1 MEFRELNYLIT
12 IAEERSISEAAE
24 KLFMAQSS
32 LSQSLQ
38 SMEAELGGKLFI
50 RTSTGVRPTQAGE
63 IMLERA
69 RKMLVDYRQ
78 VRDIIQDMEE
88 LKAGQVEF
96 GISTFRG
103 SYLLPGALRS
113 FKRLYPQIHVEI
125 TEANSM
131 ALEQLLIE
139 ENSQELAV
147 KGPLKLKIWK
157 GSEAKRVDLSDFT
170 YGVVLNSQTVKHAMV
185 EVEQPA
191 LKKIVTIENKT
202 NYLAMEYD
210 PEILYIYSHGY
221 FSPLEREFLKKLQ
234 RVIEGKDVEVF
245 HSGDMDYGGIRI
257 FEYIQK
263 HIFPGIK
270 PLQMDVE
277 TYEKYEE
284 YAKTISKETM
294 EKLEKV
300 NVPLLEELKEKLL
313 ETGKGIE
320 QESFLIEE

>member
-12 IAEERSISEAAE
+12 IAEERSISKAAE

-88 LKAGQVEF
+88 LKAGRVEF

-103 SYLLPGALRS
+103 SYLLPEALRS

-139 ENSQELAV
+139 GRLDLGLV
-147 KGPLKLKIWK
+147 VLPLTKLKSDVRLLMKDELVIAAEE
-157 GSEAKRVDLSDFT
+157 GHPVLECARETVRNGRPILYVELEDTMQFDYILSDYDTIMGAMARREFVRRGLVPRVVNGNLTAPFAAAMARAGLGLSFT
-170 YGVVLNSQTVKHAMV
+170 YASCREPSKGMRYLSIGREGVYLDL
-185 EVEQPA
+185 A
-191 LKKIVTIENKT
+191 LTSPPGHYRSKAA
-202 NYLAMEYD
+202 LA
-210 PEILYIYSHGY
+210 
-221 FSPLEREFLKKLQ
+221 LERQLI
-234 RVIEGKDVEVF
+234 RVLGKNNPTFVCHE
-245 HSGDMDYGGIRI
+245 R
-257 FEYIQK
+257 
-263 HIFPGIK
+263 
-270 PLQMDVE
+270 
-277 TYEKYEE
+277 
-284 YAKTISKETM
+284 
-294 EKLEKV
+294 
-300 NVPLLEELKEKLL
+300 
-313 ETGKGIE
+313 
-320 QESFLIEE
+320 

>member
-12 IAEERSISEAAE
+12 IAEERSISKAAE

-139 ENSQELAV
+139 GRLDLGLVVLPLTKLKSDVRLLMKDELVITAEADHPV
-147 KGPLKLKIWK
+147 LECARETVRNGQTVLYVELEDTIQFDYILSDYDTIMGAMARREFSRRGLVTRVVNGNLTAPFAAAMALSGLGLSFTYASCREPLK
-157 GSEAKRVDLSDFT
+157 GAR
-170 YGVVLNSQTVKHAMV
+170 Y
-185 EVEQPA
+185 
-191 LKKIVTIENKT
+191 
-202 NYLAMEYD
+202 
-210 PEILYIYSHGY
+210 LYIGKEGV
-221 FSPLEREFLKKLQ
+221 FLDLALASPPGHYRSKAALALERQLI
-234 RVIEGKDVEVF
+234 RV
-245 HSGDMDYGGIRI
+245 
-257 FEYIQK
+257 
-263 HIFPGIK
+263 
-270 PLQMDVE
+270 L
-277 TYEKYEE
+277 
-284 YAKTISKETM
+284 
-294 EKLEKV
+294 
-300 NVPLLEELKEKLL
+300 
-313 ETGKGIE
+313 GKGGGAGR
-320 QESFLIEE
+320 

>member
-12 IAEERSISEAAE
+12 IAEERSISKAAE

-139 ENSQELAV
+139 GRLDRGLV
-147 KGPLKLKIWK
+147 VLPLTKLKSDVRLLMKDELVITA
-157 GSEAKRVDLSDFT
+157 EADHPVLECARETVRNGQTVLYVELEDTIQFDYILSDYDT
-170 YGVVLNSQTVKHAMV
+170 IMGAM
-185 EVEQPA
+185 A
-191 LKKIVTIENKT
+191 R
-202 NYLAMEYD
+202 
-210 PEILYIYSHGY
+210 
-221 FSPLEREFLKKLQ
+221 REFSRRGLVP
-234 RVIEGKDVEVF
+234 RVVNGNLTAPF
-245 HSGDMDYGGIRI
+245 AAAMALSGLGLSCPSPTPHAASR
-257 FEYIQK
+257 
-263 HIFPGIK
+263 
-270 PLQMDVE
+270 
-277 TYEKYEE
+277 
-284 YAKTISKETM
+284 
-294 EKLEKV
+294 
-300 NVPLLEELKEKLL
+300 
-313 ETGKGIE
+313 
-320 QESFLIEE
+320 

>member
-12 IAEERSISEAAE
+12 IAEERSISKAAE

-131 ALEQLLIE
+131 ALEQLDVYKRQDPLFP
-139 ENSQELAV
+139 
-147 KGPLKLKIWK
+147 GLKLP
-157 GSEAKRVDLSDFT
+157 GSRQKRAL
-170 YGVVLNSQTVKHAMV
+170 QTRCVN
-185 EVEQPA
+185 
-191 LKKIVTIENKT
+191 TIYT
-202 NYLAMEYD
+202 
-210 PEILYIYSHGY
+210 HGLR
-221 FSPLEREFLKKLQ
+221 P
-234 RVIEGKDVEVF
+234 
-245 HSGDMDYGGIRI
+245 
-257 FEYIQK
+257 
-263 HIFPGIK
+263 P
-270 PLQMDVE
+270 
-277 TYEKYEE
+277 
-284 YAKTISKETM
+284 
-294 EKLEKV
+294 
-300 NVPLLEELKEKLL
+300 
-313 ETGKGIE
+313 
-320 QESFLIEE
+320 

>member
-12 IAEERSISEAAE
+12 IAEERSISKAAE

-131 ALEQLLIE
+131 AL
-139 ENSQELAV
+139 
-147 KGPLKLKIWK
+147 
-157 GSEAKRVDLSDFT
+157 
-170 YGVVLNSQTVKHAMV
+170 
-185 EVEQPA
+185 
-191 LKKIVTIENKT
+191 
-202 NYLAMEYD
+202 
-210 PEILYIYSHGY
+210 
-221 FSPLEREFLKKLQ
+221 
-234 RVIEGKDVEVF
+234 
-245 HSGDMDYGGIRI
+245 
-257 FEYIQK
+257 
-263 HIFPGIK
+263 
-270 PLQMDVE
+270 
-277 TYEKYEE
+277 
-284 YAKTISKETM
+284 
-294 EKLEKV
+294 
-300 NVPLLEELKEKLL
+300 
-313 ETGKGIE
+313 
-320 QESFLIEE
+320 

>member
-12 IAEERSISEAAE
+12 IAEERSISKAAE

-139 ENSQELAV
+139 GRLDLGLVVLPLTKLKSDVRLLMKDELVITAEADHPV
-147 KGPLKLKIWK
+147 LECARETVRNGQTVFYVELEDTIQFDYILSDYDTIMGAMARREFSRRGLVPRVVNGNLTAPFAAAMALSGLGLSFTYASCREPLKGARYLSIGK
-157 GSEAKRVDLSDFT
+157 EDVFLDL
-170 YGVVLNSQTVKHAMV
+170 
-185 EVEQPA
+185 A
-191 LKKIVTIENKT
+191 LASPPGHYRSKAA
-202 NYLAMEYD
+202 LA
-210 PEILYIYSHGY
+210 
-221 FSPLEREFLKKLQ
+221 LERQLI
-234 RVIEGKDVEVF
+234 RV
-245 HSGDMDYGGIRI
+245 
-257 FEYIQK
+257 
-263 HIFPGIK
+263 
-270 PLQMDVE
+270 L
-277 TYEKYEE
+277 
-284 YAKTISKETM
+284 
-294 EKLEKV
+294 
-300 NVPLLEELKEKLL
+300 
-313 ETGKGIE
+313 GKGGGAGR
-320 QESFLIEE
+320 

>member
-12 IAEERSISEAAE
+12 IAEERSISKAAE

-139 ENSQELAV
+139 GRLDLGLVVLPLTKLKSDVRLLMKDELVITAEADHPV
-147 KGPLKLKIWK
+147 LECARETVRNGQTVFYVELEDTIQFDYILSDYDTIMGAMARREFSRRGLVPRVVNGNLTAPFAAAMALSGLGLSFTYASCREPLKGARYLSIGKE
-157 GSEAKRVDLSDFT
+157 GVFLDL
-170 YGVVLNSQTVKHAMV
+170 
-185 EVEQPA
+185 A
-191 LKKIVTIENKT
+191 LASPPGHYRSKAA
-202 NYLAMEYD
+202 LA
-210 PEILYIYSHGY
+210 
-221 FSPLEREFLKKLQ
+221 LERQLI
-234 RVIEGKDVEVF
+234 RV
-245 HSGDMDYGGIRI
+245 
-257 FEYIQK
+257 
-263 HIFPGIK
+263 
-270 PLQMDVE
+270 L
-277 TYEKYEE
+277 
-284 YAKTISKETM
+284 
-294 EKLEKV
+294 
-300 NVPLLEELKEKLL
+300 
-313 ETGKGIE
+313 GKGGGAGR
-320 QESFLIEE
+320 